1 MTKHEFASAACKI
14 LGLYFMA
21 NAVVGGANA
30 LVRYISILTSIG
42 ARIGVANALVSYI
55 SMLPLQPLLS
65 SLVAL
70 LIGLIIWRRAD
81 AIASLIAPEDS

>member
-21 NAVVGGANA
+21 NAVVGGANV
-30 LVRYISILTSIG
+30 LISFIFILTSIG
-42 ARIGVANALVSYI
+42 LGQLRL
-55 SMLPLQPLLS
+55 LLS

-70 LIGLIIWRRAD
+70 LIGWIIWRRAD

>member
-30 LVRYISILTSIG
+30 LVIYISILTSIG
-42 ARIGVANALVSYI
+42 PLRLLV
-55 SMLPLQPLLS
+55 S
-65 SLVAL
+65 SLVTL
-70 LIGLIIWRRAD
+70 WIGWIIWRRAD
-81 AIASLIAPEDS
+81 AIARLIAPEDS